1 MTYSVSSSKEVMVPR
16 FMRRFSFGS
25 CLAFIFCA
33 GASAA
38 ESGDHGLLG
47 TDLASAQSHSDY
59 FQFFNLGPIDNS
71 SSSATERLFKP
82 SGGDFRQLVS
92 VYVAT
97 DSKQVITG
105 LRVVVARSFIDD
117 PAKGVF
123 ARDLIK
129 SSLLSAVDASSAAS
143 LNDLATEILYRD
155 RKGTILTR
163 EQPRLSKTPSE
174 AYLVVAGTNSDWE
187 DKVGSNKIHLGNRTE
202 EGRSSLVISIL
213 TE

>member
-1 MTYSVSSSKEVMVPR
+1 MNLG
-16 FMRRFSFGS
+16 FMRRLSFGS

-38 ESGDHGLLG
+38 ESDGRGLLG

-59 FQFFNLGPIDNS
+59 FQFFNLVPIENS
-71 SSSATERLFKP
+71 SSFATERLFKP

-92 VYVAT
+92 VYVKA

-105 LRVVVARSFIDD
+105 LRIVVARSFIDD

-129 SSLLSAVDASSAAS
+129 SSLLSAVDAGGAAS

-155 RKGTILTR
+155 HKGTILTR
-163 EQPRLSKTPSE
+163 EQPRLSQTPSE
-174 AYLVVAGTNSDWE
+174 AYLVVAGTRSDWE
-187 DKVGSNKIHLGNRTE
+187 NKVGSNKIHLSNRTE
-202 EGRSSLVISIL
+202 DGRASLVISIR